1 MIAFLTKLGYTIL
14 AMCFWLIVGS
24 VVAPDQA
31 GLGVAIF
38 FFGSVLSG
46 YYIFKKMRRSR
57 EQASSVRGPVVTV
70 TVESSVSTR
79 PITTER
85 VDSPGYKIPPRQIG
99 KVEWVARDDEVDIH
113 GYRLKGPLWVGPLSS
128 READNEPAVINR
140 RLPIDKSS
148 LAAPLGYWSN
158 YSHINDA
165 QRNRYLSWL
174 SGDRGEIDDLGYL
187 FIYFY
192 GFERYVLRQAKKDPK
207 ALRDK
212 HLSDIVEEVSRL
224 REVFSSNRSFDGYS
238 SQLLDL
244 IYVLYWPDRID
255 ERKSAFPAGR
265 SLAAHYAIAAH
276 ANRDDEQPLDSD
288 WALHWLL
295 CFGPVS
301 RTKTIRQQYPVLRLL
316 FKATYLR
323 TTNGGIKVPRCKT
336 KLQILFNPA
345 SRGLEDV
352 SRIPTPEDWCDPTGL
367 KRPMTKLLEVH
378 EEVMPALRSLAK
390 AIAKK
395 ELSSILA
402 AWPPGVPLTSV
413 PKLRQIVERVDA
425 QLRSAA
431 STEIGAL
438 AKLINLPVTDKATV
452 AQMKTIAAAVESCGY
467 VLVPDPAVTPS
478 AIRLGET
485 VVAFQGQRLPSLSPE
500 GDRLA
505 LTIQLGAL
513 LALADGQMHSAE
525 KELFQKM
532 VNSHANPQ
540 ERAYLENYL
549 EWRSTHPPSASGVKK
564 QVDRLKP
571 EQKHEIGRLLVD
583 LALADGEL
591 PAQEIKQLEKLFKQL
606 GLEESMVTEMLH
618 QSAASVVPQPAA
630 AARETEGRVQ
640 LDTHALNAHASSTR
654 EIQKVLGNIFTD
666 DDEEEPVASSKPV
679 PAVGTNRAWHQ
690 GMLDEAHDNLA
701 SWLLQKD
708 EWPRDKVVEKCA
720 ALGLLIDGALDTIN
734 EAAFEA
740 FGDSLLEAGDPI
752 EVYRD
757 VLPS

>member
-1 MIAFLTKLGYTIL
+1 MIAFLTRLGYTIL
-14 AMCFWLIVGS
+14 AMCIWLVIGS
-24 VVAPDQA
+24 IIAPDQL
-31 GLGVAIF
+31 GLAMGVWLL
-38 FFGSVLSG
+38 GSLVTG
-46 YYIFKKMRRSR
+46 YYIFAKMRKPQQSPDKGRNP
-57 EQASSVRGPVVTV
+57 QVTV
-70 TVESSVSTR
+70 TVESTISTR
-79 PITTER
+79 PIHTER
-85 VDSPGYKIPPRQIG
+85 VSSSGYTIPPRQIG
-99 KVEWVARDDEVDIH
+99 KVEWVSGDDEVEIH

-128 READNEPAVINR
+128 REAESEPAVINR
-140 RLPIDKSS
+140 RLPVDKTS

-174 SGDRGEIDDLGYL
+174 AGDRGEIDDLGYL

-192 GFERYVLRQAKKDPK
+192 GFERYVLRQAKRDTK

-212 HLSDIVEEVSRL
+212 HLSDIVDEVERL
-224 REVFSSNRSFDGYS
+224 RGVFASNRSFDGYS

-255 ERKSAFPAGR
+255 ERKSAFPANR

-276 ANRDDEQPLDSD
+276 ANRDEEQALDSD

-301 RTKTIRQQYPVLRLL
+301 RTKTVREQYPVLRLL

-323 TTNGGIKVPRCKT
+323 ATKGGIKVPKCKT
-336 KLQILFNPA
+336 KLQILFSPA
-345 SRGLEDV
+345 SHGLEDV
-352 SRIPTPEDWCDPTGL
+352 SRVPTPENWCDPTGL
-367 KRPMTKLLEVH
+367 KRPITKLLEVH
-378 EEVMPALRSLAK
+378 EEVMPALRALAK

-395 ELSSILA
+395 ELPAILA

-413 PKLRQIVERVDA
+413 PKLRQIVERMEA
-425 QLRSAA
+425 QLRSST
-431 STEIGAL
+431 STEISAL
-438 AKLINLPVTDKATV
+438 AKLISLPVTDKATV
-452 AQMKTIAAAVESCGY
+452 SQMKTIAAAVESCGY

-478 AIRLGET
+478 AINLGET
-485 VVAFQGQRLPSLSPE
+485 VVAFQGQRLSSLSPE
-500 GDRLA
+500 GERLA

-513 LALADGQMHSAE
+513 LALADGHMHSSE
-525 KELFQKM
+525 KELLLKM
-532 VNSHANPQ
+532 VNSHANAQ

-549 EWRSTHPPSASGVKK
+549 EWRSTHPPSAAGVKK

-591 PAQEIKQLEKLFKQL
+591 LAQEIKQLEKLFKQL

-618 QSAASVVPQPAA
+618 QSAASGVSQPAA
-630 AARETEGRVQ
+630 AARQTEGRVQ
-640 LDTHALNAHASSTR
+640 LDPKALQAHESSTR
-654 EIQKVLGNIFTD
+654 EIQQVLGSIFTE
-666 DDEEEPVASSKPV
+666 DDEDEPVASPKPA
-679 PAVGTNRAWHQ
+679 PANRATKGWHQ
-690 GMLDEAHDNLA
+690 GILDEAHDNLA
-701 SWLLQKD
+701 SWLIQKD
-708 EWPRDKVVEKCA
+708 EWSREKVAEKCA

-734 EAAFEA
+734 EAAFETL
-740 FGDSLLEAGDPI
+740 GDSLLEAGDPVEI
-752 EVYRD
+752 YRD

>member
-14 AMCFWLIVGS
+14 AIFLWLVVGS
-24 VVAPDQA
+24 IVAPDNT
-31 GLGVAIF
+31 GMGVLIWLLGSLIT
-38 FFGSVLSG
+38 G
-46 YYIFKKMRRSR
+46 YYIFTKMRRPK
-57 EQASSVRGPVVTV
+57 QSSSNVSGHQVTV
-70 TVESSVSTR
+70 TVERSITNR
-79 PITTER
+79 PINTER
-85 VDSPGYKIPPRQIG
+85 VSSSGYKIPPRQIG
-99 KVEWVARDDEVDIH
+99 KVEWVGGDDEVEIH
-113 GYRLKGPLWVGPLSS
+113 GYQLKGPLWVGPLSF

-140 RLPIDKSS
+140 RLPVDKSS

-174 SGDRGEIDDLGYL
+174 AGDRGEIDDLGYL

-192 GFERYVLRQAKKDPK
+192 GFERYVLRQAKKDPT

-212 HLSDIVEEVSRL
+212 HLSDIVNEVSRL
-224 REVFSSNRSFDGYS
+224 REMFSSNRSFEGYS

-255 ERKSAFPAGR
+255 ERKSAFPSNR

-276 ANRDDEQPLDSD
+276 ANRDDEQALDSD

-301 RTKTIRQQYPVLRLL
+301 RTKTVRDQYPVLRLL

-323 TTNGGIKVPRCKT
+323 ATKGGIKVPKCKT
-336 KLQILFNPA
+336 KLQVLCNPA
-345 SRGLEDV
+345 SHGLEDV
-352 SRIPTPEDWCDPTGL
+352 SRVPTPEDWCDPTGL

-378 EEVMPALRSLAK
+378 EEVMPALRALAK
-390 AIAKK
+390 AITKK
-395 ELSSILA
+395 ELPAILA
-402 AWPPGVPLTSV
+402 AWPPDVPLTSV

-425 QLRSAA
+425 QLRASA

-438 AKLINLPVTDKATV
+438 AKLISLPVTDKATV
-452 AQMKTIAAAVESCGY
+452 SQMKTLAAAVESCGY
-467 VLVPDPAVTPS
+467 VLVPDPAVTPL
-478 AIRLGET
+478 AINLGET
-485 VVAFQGQRLPSLSPE
+485 VVAFQGQRLSSLSPE
-500 GDRLA
+500 GERLA

-513 LALADGQMHSAE
+513 LALADGQMHSSE
-525 KELFQKM
+525 KELLLKM
-532 VNSHANPQ
+532 VNSHANAP

-571 EQKHEIGRLLVD
+571 EQKQEIGRLLVD

-618 QSAASVVPQPAA
+618 QSAASVVSQPTTV
-630 AARETEGRVQ
+630 ARQTEGRVQ
-640 LDTHALNAHASSTR
+640 LDPKALHAHESSTR
-654 EIQKVLGNIFTD
+654 EIQQVLGSIFTE
-666 DDEEEPVASSKPV
+666 DDEDEPVASPKPA
-679 PAVGTNRAWHQ
+679 PANGATKAWHQ

-701 SWLLQKD
+701 SWLIQKD
-708 EWPRDKVVEKCA
+708 EWPRDKVAEKCA
-720 ALGLLIDGALDTIN
+720 AMGLLIDGALDTIN
-734 EAAFEA
+734 EAAFEKL
-740 FGDSLLEAGDPI
+740 GDSLLDAGDPV

-757 VLPS
+757 VLPA